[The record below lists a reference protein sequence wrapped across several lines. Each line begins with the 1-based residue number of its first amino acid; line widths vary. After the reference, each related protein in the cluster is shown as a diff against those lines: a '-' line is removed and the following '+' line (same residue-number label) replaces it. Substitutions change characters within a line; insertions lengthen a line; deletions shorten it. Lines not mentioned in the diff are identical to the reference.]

1 MMHLVAVTHVKLV
14 KCGSWVWFVI
24 EPRLPVICK
33 IELKLLK
40 YGNLFST
47 DALPNGFDW
56 ICLELSQSKTNVTKL
71 SQKILSTN
79 KTTAWHWLRL
89 SHCLVTTSFAMK
101 TYMFII
107 GYVTNTNGGNLTS
120 LHQFVYHNS
129 QHFILEQDNED
140 ERVVSVNLLY
150 IFKIEECLFI
160 RLFLEYICT
169 K

>member
-1 MMHLVAVTHVKLV
+1 MKVGFWLLEEMHHIEAKIYLIWHLMMHLVAVTHVKLV

-107 GYVTNTNGGNLTS
+107 GYVTNTNGSNITS
-120 LHQFVYHNS
+120 LYPIYVPQLIIQF
-129 QHFILEQDNED
+129 IG
-140 ERVVSVNLLY
+140 
-150 IFKIEECLFI
+150 IK
-160 RLFLEYICT
+160 
-169 K
+169 